1 MKSGNLVFNSI
12 LLVLIIALFVLHFSS
27 KSKATAAPAKRVEVA
42 STNASDFRI
51 AYFDLD
57 SVENNFGL
65 LKEIKAELTQKD
77 EENARAKMKLKQV
90 YQNKID
96 ELQKK
101 EMSQVQS
108 EVASRDLQKLEMDI
122 RGQMQTLDQQL
133 QDLSIRRQ
141 TEAKSKIEDYLKEY
155 NKTKGFSY
163 IFAYEPGFMFYRD
176 SAYNITSDLIQGLN
190 NQFPKKK

>member
-1 MKSGNLVFNSI
+1 MKSSNLIFNSI
-12 LLVLIIALFVLHFSS
+12 LLVLIIVLFVLHFAS
-27 KSKATAAPAKRVEVA
+27 KGKANAAPAKRVEVA
-42 STNASDFRI
+42 SSSASDFRI

-57 SVENNFGL
+57 SVENNFSL
-65 LKEIKAELTQKD
+65 LREIKAELTQKD

-90 YQNKID
+90 YQNKIG

-108 EVASRDLQKLEMDI
+108 EVAARDLQKLEMDI

-176 SAYNITSDLIQGLN
+176 SAYNITGDLIQGLN
-190 NQFPKKK
+190 NQYPKKK